1 MAQLEGPHLLH
12 PEAELLV
19 RVLESVVQL
28 LLLRRILEDEILPG
42 LAVCPG
48 HGPAAGLEYP
58 VDVFVGDRIGLDA
71 AYAHP
76 RVHDAQQHVVV
87 GLGHG
92 GNLRDEPP
100 RLTIKQNRRRT
111 NPAPVSCPTDACYQG
126 YSRRLNWIESM
137 WSRDTYSRRSFT
149 FLLTM

>member
-19 RVLESVVQL
+19 RVLEGVVQL

-42 LAVCPG
+42 LAVRPG
-48 HGPAAGLEYP
+48 HGPAAGLEDL

-71 AYAHP
+71 PYAHP
-76 RVHDAQQHVVV
+76 RVHDAQQHFVV
-87 GLGHG
+87 GIWHG
-92 GNLRDEPP
+92 GNLRDDPL
-100 RLTIKQNRRRT
+100 RRTIKQNRRRT
-111 NPAPVSCPTDACYQG
+111 NPAPAPGPTDACYQG

-137 WSRDTYSRRSFT
+137 
-149 FLLTM
+149 